1 MKKIERQQNN
11 LMFSGASP
19 VQRETITQQYDV
31 IRVYFTEEGIGGVS
45 QHIEELEAIRSA
57 GPNDIL
63 EIHVADN
70 PGGSAGTIVTIVHAL
85 LSTPAHTVC
94 ILNGNSASAATFIP
108 LVCAETIV
116 GPYATM
122 MCHSCAGGVGGIMA
136 NQERSAVFFSKLYS
150 ELMDDIYANFL
161 TESELDDLK
170 KGLEIYLDA
179 DAIQERL
186 ERRAELLQE
195 ENDEEGSSCDTTCE
209 NFDNPCEEC
218 YKLPEIKLEEEDMPT
233 PKKSSPSKKSSSKKD
248 KALVVGSGKAPVVS
262 LQQKERF
269 KKLAKNPKATAG
281 RSFPEVDLP

>member
-1 MKKIERQQNN
+1 MKKIGQQDNR
-11 LMFSGASP
+11 MFSGVSP

-31 IRVYFTEEGIGGVS
+31 IRIYFTEEGIGGVS

-122 MCHSCAGGVGGIMA
+122 MCHSCAGGSGGIMA
-136 NQERSAVFFSKLYS
+136 NQERSATFFAKHYS
-150 ELMDDIYANFL
+150 ELMDDIYSNFL
-161 TESELDDLK
+161 SPSELDDLK
-170 KGLEIYLDA
+170 KGLEIYLNA
-179 DAIQERL
+179 EEIQERL
-186 ERRAELLQE
+186 EKRAELLE
-195 ENDEEGSSCDTTCE
+195 EDACEVTSCDDTCSNVE
-209 NFDNPCEEC
+209 NPCKEC
-218 YKLPEIKLEEEDMPT
+218 LELPEIVVEPLVIEEGFENYATSGNVKKPT
-233 PKKSSPSKKSSSKKD
+233 PKK
-248 KALVVGSGKAPVVS
+248 VVK
-262 LQQKERF
+262 
-269 KKLAKNPKATAG
+269 
-281 RSFPEVDLP
+281 

>member
-11 LMFSGASP
+11 VLFSGASP

-31 IRVYFTEEGIGGVS
+31 IRIYFTEEGIGGVS

-70 PGGSAGTIVTIVHAL
+70 PGGSAGTIVTIIHAL

-94 ILNGNSASAATFIP
+94 ILNGNCASASTFLP

-161 TESELDDLK
+161 SESELDDLK

-179 DAIQERL
+179 EAIQERL
-186 ERRAELLQE
+186 QRRAELMAAEAEICGDCDCEDCVEHAEMVTKEPLVVE
-195 ENDEEGSSCDTTCE
+195 EATKPVKKT
-209 NFDNPCEEC
+209 PA
-218 YKLPEIKLEEEDMPT
+218 KKAA
-233 PKKSSPSKKSSSKKD
+233 PKKAAKK
-248 KALVVGSGKAPVVS
+248 
-262 LQQKERF
+262 E
-269 KKLAKNPKATAG
+269 
-281 RSFPEVDLP
+281 